1 MYDIVIIGAGTAGL
15 SAAIYA
21 VRAGKKVLVLESNYY
36 GGQIVNAPD
45 IENYPGIKKISGYD
59 FAVSIYEQAKQLG
72 AEIEFKTVTGISKNG
87 KTFSILTDKENIEC
101 RAVIIAAGAR
111 HRHLGLDKEE
121 NLVGKG
127 VSYCAVCDGNFYKEK
142 VTAVVGGGNTAI
154 EDAEYLAKICRKVY
168 VIHHRSDF
176 KAEKRLMSAITKKEN
191 VELIIDSTV
200 TSLIADE
207 KLTGVEVENI
217 KSKDKK
223 KLEVDAL
230 FIAIGFEPQNDKFTP
245 LVELDERGYI
255 SAGENCKT
263 NVDGVFAAGD
273 CRTKKIRQLST
284 AASDGSIAALSACEY
299 LSKYE

>member
-21 VRAGKKVLVLESNYY
+21 VRAGKKVLVLESDYY

-59 FAVSIYEQAKQLG
+59 FAVRIYEQAKQLG
-72 AEIEFKTVTGISKNG
+72 AEIEFKAAIGISKDD
-87 KTFSILTDKENIEC
+87 KTFSIHTDKENIEC
-101 RAVIIAAGAR
+101 KAVIIAAGAR
-111 HRHLGLDKEE
+111 HRHLGIDNEE
-121 NLVGKG
+121 KLIGKG
-127 VSYCAVCDGNFYKEK
+127 VSYCAVCDGNFFKDK

-154 EDAEYLAKICRKVY
+154 EDAEYLAKICSKVY
-168 VIHHRSDF
+168 IIHRRSEF

-191 VELIIDSTV
+191 VELIVDSTV
-200 TSLIADE
+200 TALIADE
-207 KLTGVEVENI
+207 KLTGLEVENI
-217 KSKDKK
+217 KSKEKR

-230 FIAIGFEPQNDKFTP
+230 FIAIGFAPKNGKFAP
-245 LVELDERGYI
+245 LVELDEHGYI
-255 SAGENCKT
+255 IAGESCKT
-263 NVDGVFAAGD
+263 NVDGIFAAGD

-299 LSKYE
+299 LLKHE